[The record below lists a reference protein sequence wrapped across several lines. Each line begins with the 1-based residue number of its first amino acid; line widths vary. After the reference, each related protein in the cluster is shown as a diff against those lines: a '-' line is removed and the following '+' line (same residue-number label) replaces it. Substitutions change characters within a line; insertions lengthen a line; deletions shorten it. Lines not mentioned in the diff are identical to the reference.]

1 VSQKELAIGCCESES
16 ASISHDSVAMC
27 LRYGEIFNR
36 TLHLPDFFCML
47 RMAVARSFSCGDVIL
62 CVLPVL
68 WMTSYLHNAHKPR
81 QLNVATQLMEAQP
94 TCSLGRGKNGM

>member
-36 TLHLPDFFCML
+36 TLHLPDFFFACYAWPWL
-47 RMAVARSFSCGDVIL
+47 GLFLA
-62 CVLPVL
+62 
-68 WMTSYLHNAHKPR
+68 
-81 QLNVATQLMEAQP
+81 ATRYFVYFRFY
-94 TCSLGRGKNGM
+94 G